1 MYHQGAI
8 KIEIKLY
15 FQIYFKRFKLIL
27 KITQIQINKI
37 YILLQRKAFRIK
49 LEREREGTMGCL
61 IY

>member
-15 FQIYFKRFKLIL
+15 FQIYFERFKLIL

-37 YILLQRKAFRIK
+37 YILRQRNTFRFK
-49 LEREREGTMGCL
+49 PETERGQWAV
-61 IY
+61 